1 MKDTIAIIG
10 PGRVGGAIGFIL
22 RRRGYPISGVAGRNF
37 AHTSEAAAFIG
48 CQPFET
54 IREAAHGA
62 DLIFVTTPDGSIG
75 EVARRLAESDALSR
89 QVILI
94 HCSGVLPADVMSA
107 ARKSGARLLSLHPLQ
122 TFASRESA
130 IENFSGTYFGVEGDK
145 EAIPL
150 GFSLAKELG
159 GTPFII
165 PSESKPLYHTAACM
179 ASNYLVA
186 LISSAIEIMGKAG
199 IERDTALRA
208 LFPLILG
215 TLKNIR
221 LHGPVRA
228 LTGPVSRGD
237 VQSVKIHI
245 NDLLDKVPEFLPLYR
260 LLGSFTL
267 ELAMEKGTITAAEAE
282 ELKREF
288 GGSDE

>member
-1 MKDTIAIIG
+1 MKDTVAIIG

-22 RRRGYPISGVAGRNF
+22 RRMGYPISGVAGRNF
-37 AHTSEAAAFIG
+37 AHTSDAAAFIG
-48 CQPFET
+48 CRAFES
-54 IREAAHGA
+54 IREVAHGA
-62 DLIFVTTPDGSIG
+62 NLIFITTPDGSIA
-75 EVARRLAESDALSR
+75 EIASRLAEPDALSGP
-89 QVILI
+89 VTLI

-130 IENFSGTYFGVEGDK
+130 VENFPGTYFGVEGD
-145 EAIPL
+145 EDAVPL
-150 GFSLAKELG
+150 GFSLAEKLG

-165 PSESKPLYHTAACM
+165 SSESKPLYHAAACV

-186 LISSAIEIMGKAG
+186 LISSAIGIMGEAG
-199 IERDTALRA
+199 IESDTALRA

-215 TLKNIR
+215 TLTNIR
-221 LHGPVRA
+221 LHGPLRA

-260 LLGSFTL
+260 LLGRFTL
-267 ELAMEKGTITAAEAE
+267 DLALEKGTITAAEAE
-282 ELKREF
+282 DLEREL
-288 GGSDE
+288 GGS